1 MRVRTKLVASCLL
14 LSVIPMVVVGVTS
27 IQVGKRAIVDN
38 LGSQFQLTSRA
49 TIREVDREL
58 YAIQQDATAWS
69 SNPIMQKVLSR
80 DIDALVSVKLIKLHR
95 SYPQLAGIVVFD
107 TRGEVIAASPPA
119 AIGSKVVVSQ
129 YSAAFAGRRQVRDGH
144 VDPVSHQ
151 LVVSFAFP
159 IFAYADSHQ
168 VIGVV
173 EVNCRLDVMYD
184 RILPELQQL
193 NLFQDHQRIF
203 LLRQDGLVLMAP
215 GGDQKLVG
223 RMTEQQLMPAQLLGA
238 NLEQHRIYRE
248 PAGPESLVGASR
260 STGFKDFKGLGWSAV
275 VMQDLQ
281 YAYRPVEQL
290 QRNILTVGLLVIVA
304 VVAAVLLIVRPI
316 NRAIAN
322 LGEVSKQVASGN
334 FEMHVAYGARD
345 EIGGLIHVFN
355 QMIRNLKHQRAE
367 LVRKDYVDSI
377 LKTMSDALM
386 VVSPLGEIKTANRAT
401 CELLGYTELDLLG
414 RPLTDVLVP
423 GEHDAR
429 DPKADAVESL
439 AVTHAEK
446 AYRTAAGRLIP
457 VLYSGAAMRDSA
469 GKLIGVV
476 CLAQDI
482 TELKNAEHQLHV
494 ARDLAEAAS
503 KYKSAFLANMSHE
516 LRTPLNAIIGYSEM
530 LEEEA
535 QETAH
540 PTFIPDLQKIQGA
553 GKYLLK
559 LINDILDLSKIEAGK
574 MTLYL
579 EEFEI
584 AGMVNEVAATVPPL
598 VAKNHNRLE
607 VRCASDLGSMRA
619 DLTKVR
625 QILFNLLSNACK
637 FTTQGLIELSVERQ
651 PPHLLVT
658 VRDSGVGMTPEQQ
671 THMFEAFTQA
681 DSTTFVK
688 YGGTGLGLAISRRFC
703 DMMGGTLHCSSEP
716 GQGSVFTVSLPL
728 LVPEPGAAAAPSA
741 RVLPEAAGELV
752 AGKTVLVIDDDALVR
767 DLMQRSLTRA
777 GFHVELAGDGPTG
790 LERARRLRPNVIT
803 LDVMMP
809 GMDGWAVLNALKA
822 DAELASIPVFMVTIV
837 DEQHLGFALGAVEY
851 VTKPIDWQHL
861 DKLLHRYCEGDFDR
875 PVLIVE
881 DNPQTRELL
890 QRNLAK
896 AGWRTVE
903 AENGRVALE
912 KLATHS
918 PAVILLDLIMPEMD
932 GFEFLDALRQDKR
945 WHALPVIVVTAREIN
960 EEDRQRLNGQVT
972 NILRKGTYKSD
983 DLIEQIRALM
993 HTQAENAGATSR
1005 SDT

>member
-1 MRVRTKLVASCLL
+1 MRVRTKLFASCLL

-27 IQVGKRAIVDN
+27 IQVGKRAIVEN
-38 LGSQFQLTSRA
+38 LGSRSQLTSRA

-58 YAIQQDATAWS
+58 FAIQQDATAWS
-69 SNPIMQKVLSR
+69 SNPIMQKLLSR
-80 DIDALVSVKLIKLHR
+80 DIDALVSVRLIKLHR
-95 SYPQLAGIVVFD
+95 SYPQLAGIIAFNI
-107 TRGEVIAASPPA
+107 RGEVIAASPPA
-119 AIGSKVVVSQ
+119 AIGSKVLVSQ
-129 YSAAFAGRRQVRDGH
+129 YREAFAGHRQVRDGH
-144 VDPVSHQ
+144 VDPLSHK

-159 IFAYADSHQ
+159 IFASADLHQ

-193 NLFQDHQRIF
+193 HLFQEHQRIF
-203 LLRQDGLVLMAP
+203 LLRQDGLILMAP

-223 RMTEQQLMPAQLLGA
+223 RMSQPQLMPAKLLGA

-248 PAGPESLVGASR
+248 PGGPESLVGSSR

-281 YAYRPVEQL
+281 YAYRPVERL
-290 QRNILTVGLLVIVA
+290 QSNILTSGLLIIAA
-304 VVAAVLLIVRPI
+304 VVAALLFIVRPV
-316 NRAIAN
+316 NHAIAK

-334 FEMHVAYGARD
+334 FDMQVTYAGRD
-345 EIGGLIHVFN
+345 EIGGLIGVFN

-377 LKTMSDALM
+377 LKTMSDTLM
-386 VVSPLGEIKTANRAT
+386 VISPQGEIKTANRAT
-401 CELLGYTELDLLG
+401 CELLGFAELELLG
-414 RPLTDVLVP
+414 RPVTDVLVP
-423 GEHDAR
+423 GEFEVG
-429 DPKADAVESL
+429 DPNADAVESL

-446 AYRTAAGRLIP
+446 TYRTASGQLIP
-457 VLYSGAAMRDSA
+457 VLFSGAAMRDTA
-469 GKLIGVV
+469 GNLIGVV

-482 TELKNAEHQLHV
+482 TNLKDAERQLHV

-503 KYKSAFLANMSHE
+503 RYKSAFLANMSHE

-540 PTFIPDLQKIQGA
+540 STSIPDLQKIQGA

-579 EEFEI
+579 EDFDI
-584 AGMVNEVAATVPPL
+584 ADMVNEVAATVPPL
-598 VAKNHNRLE
+598 VAKNHNRLA
-607 VRCASDLGSMRA
+607 VRCAADLGSMRA

-637 FTTQGLIELSVERQ
+637 FTTQGTIELTVERQ
-651 PPHLLVT
+651 PPQLLVT

-671 THMFEAFTQA
+671 AHLFEAFTQA
-681 DSTTFVK
+681 DATTFAK
-688 YGGTGLGLAISRRFC
+688 YGGTGLGLAISHRFC
-703 DMMGGTLHCSSEP
+703 NMLGGNLYCTSEP
-716 GQGSVFTVSLPL
+716 GKGSVFTVSLPL
-728 LVPEPGAAAAPSA
+728 LVPEPDAAAATAPGSLA
-741 RVLPEAAGELV
+741 EAAGEPV
-752 AGKTVLVIDDDALVR
+752 PGKTVLVIDDDATVR
-767 DLMQRSLTRA
+767 DLMKRSLTRA
-777 GFHVELAGDGPTG
+777 GFHVELAADGPTG
-790 LERARRLRPNVIT
+790 LEQARRLRPSVIT

-809 GMDGWAVLNALKA
+809 GMDGWAVLNELKA
-822 DAELASIPVFMVTIV
+822 DAALASIPVFMVTIV
-837 DEQHLGFALGAVEY
+837 DEKRLGFALGAVEY
-851 VTKPIDWQHL
+851 VTKPVDWQHL
-861 DKLLHRYCEGDFDR
+861 DKLLHRYCDAGLDR
-875 PVLIVE
+875 PVMIVE

-912 KLATHS
+912 KLASHS
-918 PAVILLDLIMPEMD
+918 PAVVLLDLMMPEMD
-932 GFEFLDALRQDKR
+932 GFEFLAVLRQDER

-960 EEDRQRLNGQVT
+960 DQDRQRLNGQVT
-972 NILRKGTYKSD
+972 NILRKGTYRSD

-993 HTQAENAGATSR
+993 RIEADNAAATS
-1005 SDT
+1005 

>member
-1 MRVRTKLVASCLL
+1 MRVRTKLFASGLL
-14 LSVIPMVVVGVTS
+14 LSVIPMVVVGFTS

-38 LGSQFQLTSRA
+38 LGSRIQLTSRA

-58 YAIQQDATAWS
+58 FAIQQEATAWS

-95 SYPQLAGIVVFD
+95 SYPQLAGIIVFD
-107 TRGEVIAASPPA
+107 PRGEVIAASPPA
-119 AIGSKVVVSQ
+119 AIGSQVNVSE
-129 YSAAFAGRRQVRDGH
+129 YREAFAGNRQVRDGH

-159 IFAYADSHQ
+159 IFANADVHR

-173 EVNCRLDVMYD
+173 EVNCRLDVMYE
-184 RILPELQQL
+184 RVLPELQQL
-193 NLFQDHQRIF
+193 HLFQQHQRIF

-223 RMTEQQLMPAQLLGA
+223 RMSEQQLKPARLLGA
-238 NLEQHRIYRE
+238 SLEQHRIYRE
-248 PAGPESLVGASR
+248 AGGPESLVGASR
-260 STGFKDFKGLGWSAV
+260 STGFKEFKGLGWSAV
-275 VMQDLQ
+275 VLQDLH

-290 QRNILTVGLLVIVA
+290 QSNILTVGLLVIFG
-304 VVAAVLLIVRPI
+304 VVAAVLLTVRPV

-322 LGEVSKQVASGN
+322 LGEVTKQVANGN
-334 FEMHVAYGARD
+334 FEMQVAYSAHD
-345 EIGGLIHVFN
+345 EIGGLIQVFN

-377 LKTMSDALM
+377 LKTMSDTLM
-386 VVSPLGEIKTANRAT
+386 VISPQGEIKTANRAT
-401 CELLGYTELDLLG
+401 CELLGYGEMDLLG
-414 RPLTDVLVP
+414 RQVTDVLVP
-423 GEHDAR
+423 GELEGR
-429 DPKADAVESL
+429 NPKVDAVESL

-446 AYRTAAGRLIP
+446 NYRTASGRLIP
-457 VLYSGAAMRDSA
+457 VLFSGAAMRDSA
-469 GKLIGVV
+469 GGLIGVV

-540 PTFIPDLQKIQGA
+540 PTFIPDLQKIHSA

-579 EEFEI
+579 EDFDI
-584 AGMVNEVAATVPPL
+584 ATMVSEVAATVPPL
-598 VAKNHNRLE
+598 VAKNQNRLE
-607 VRCASDLGSMRA
+607 VHCAADVGSMRA

-637 FTTQGLIELSVERQ
+637 FTTQGIINLTIERQ

-658 VRDSGVGMTPEQQ
+658 VCDSGVGMTPEQQ
-671 THMFEAFTQA
+671 THLFEAFTQA
-681 DSTTFVK
+681 DASTFVK

-703 DMMGGTLHCSSEP
+703 DMMGGELHCTSEP
-716 GQGSVFTVSLPL
+716 GKGSVFSVSLPL
-728 LVPEPGAAAAPSA
+728 QVPEPVAVAAPSTGA
-741 RVLPEAAGELV
+741 PLEAGDEPV
-752 AGKTVLVIDDDALVR
+752 AGRTILVIDDDAVVR
-767 DLMQRSLTRA
+767 DLMRRSLTRA

-809 GMDGWAVLNALKA
+809 GMDGWAVLNELKA
-822 DAELASIPVFMVTIV
+822 DSELAAIPVFMVTIV

-861 DKLLHRYCEGDFDR
+861 DKLLRRYCEGALDR

-890 QRNLAK
+890 QRNVAK

-903 AENGRVALE
+903 AENGRIALE
-912 KLATHS
+912 KMAADA

-932 GFEFLDALRQDKR
+932 GFEFLEVLRQDKR
-945 WHALPVIVVTAREIN
+945 WHALPVIVITAREIN
-960 EEDRQRLNGQVT
+960 DQDRQRLNGQVT
-972 NILRKGTYKSD
+972 NILRKGNYKSD
-983 DLIEQIRALM
+983 DLIEQIRALLDL
-993 HTQAENAGATSR
+993 QNKGAVATSR
-1005 SDT
+1005 SGK